1 MRNGNV
7 RQNVSIIMPVY
18 NAERFIDEA
27 IDSVISQTYFDWEL
41 LIVDDCST
49 DKSST
54 IVKNYLRNDSRI
66 RYLKTDK
73 CSGSPAFP
81 RNLGINEA
89 KGRYIAFLDSD
100 DIWLPNKLEDQLKVL
115 VQPEIAIVFSNYEKI
130 GWDSKRYGRKIIAP
144 SIVDYLLLLKGNCI
158 GCLTAMYD
166 TVKVGKV
173 FFKNMGHEDYI
184 MWLSILKK
192 GYQARNTDTVAALYR
207 VGGHSIS
214 SNKLKTMLWQW
225 SILRNEEQL
234 PIYKATFYFMYYM
247 VKALKKIVI

>member
-1 MRNGNV
+1 M
-7 RQNVSIIMPVY
+7 
-18 NAERFIDEA
+18 
-27 IDSVISQTYFDWEL
+27 
-41 LIVDDCST
+41 
-49 DKSST
+49 
-54 IVKNYLRNDSRI
+54 
-66 RYLKTDK
+66 KTDK

-234 PIYKATFYFMYYM
+234 PIYKATYYFIYYM

>member
-144 SIVDYLLLLKGNCI
+144 SIVSQR
-158 GCLTAMYD
+158 
-166 TVKVGKV
+166 
-173 FFKNMGHEDYI
+173 E
-184 MWLSILKK
+184 
-192 GYQARNTDTVAALYR
+192 LYWMFDCYVR
-207 VGGHSIS
+207 YS
-214 SNKLKTMLWQW
+214 
-225 SILRNEEQL
+225 
-234 PIYKATFYFMYYM
+234 
-247 VKALKKIVI
+247 

>member
-1 MRNGNV
+1 MKNKNV
-7 RQNVSIIMPVY
+7 HQTISVIMPMY
-18 NAERFIDEA
+18 NAEMFVDKA
-27 IDSVISQTYFDWEL
+27 ISSVISQTYFDWEL

-54 IVKNYLRNDSRI
+54 IVESYMRNDCRI
-66 RYLKTDK
+66 KYLKTDK
-73 CSGSPAFP
+73 CTGSPALP
-81 RNLGINEA
+81 RNLGIKEA

-100 DIWLPNKLEDQLKVL
+100 DVWLPNKLEDQLKVI

-130 GWDSKRYGRKIIAP
+130 GWNSKRCGRKIIAP

-166 TVKVGKV
+166 TTKVGKV

-234 PIYKATFYFMYYM
+234 SIYKAIYYFIHYI
-247 VKALKKIVI
+247 VKALKKTVI